1 MDWLNDALS
10 LKVIVFSL
18 VLARISGLMLVVP
31 VLGSREIPMRVRVL
45 LAMALA
51 LVLSPAQFEI
61 GLAMPRS
68 VVGLGFLLVAE
79 GMLGLI
85 LGMGVSMLFSGI
97 QMAGQLIAQVSGL
110 ALADIFNPTLGTSVP
125 LFSELLHHCVLA
137 TFMIL
142 GGHREVMAALLDTFG
157 AIPPGSAMI
166 VSGLDTLIVQLLHE
180 SLSLG
185 VRTAAPTVTAQLL
198 ATVMLGLVSRTLPQ
212 LNILALGFGINSL
225 VTFGT
230 LALSLGGIAW
240 AFQERI
246 DPVLANVLDAVL
258 AMQ

>member
-1 MDWLNDALS
+1 MEWLNDTLS
-10 LKVIVFSL
+10 LQVVVFSL
-18 VLARISGLMLVVP
+18 VLARISGLMLVAP
-31 VLGSREIPMRVRVL
+31 VLGSREIPMRVRAL

-51 LVLSPAQFEI
+51 LVLAPAQFNT
-61 GLAMPRS
+61 GLAMPNS
-68 VVGLGFLLVAE
+68 VVGLGFLLAAE
-79 GMLGLI
+79 GMLGLV

-110 ALADIFNPTLGTSVP
+110 ALADVFNPTLGSTVP

-137 TFMIL
+137 TFLLL

-166 VSGLDTLIVQLLHE
+166 VGGMDSLLVQLLHE

-185 VRTAAPTVTAQLL
+185 MRAAAPTVTAQLL

-212 LNILALGFGINSL
+212 LNILALGFGVNSL

-240 AFQERI
+240 AFQERLN
-246 DPVLANVLDAVL
+246 PVLSSVLDTLL
-258 AMQ
+258 AMR